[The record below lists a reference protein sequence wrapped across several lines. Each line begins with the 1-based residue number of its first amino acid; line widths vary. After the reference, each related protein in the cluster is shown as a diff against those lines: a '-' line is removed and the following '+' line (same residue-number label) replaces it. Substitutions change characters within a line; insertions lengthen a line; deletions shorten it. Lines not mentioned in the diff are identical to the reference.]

1 MQVDEQGAPGEH
13 KSRRNFDLVY
23 FERVGERTTL
33 RFTRLAVA
41 LILGLTLISVVAI
54 LAIFLTRSRPD
65 GLGNVNVN
73 IAAPAVSPYSTN
85 KPIIQR
91 PPPQSS
97 PPKVGKQPAYSTTLP
112 PSSPTPNQDN
122 KEKLT
127 ARPPARTS
135 SSESPP

>member
-1 MQVDEQGAPGEH
+1 MRVDEQGAPAEH
-13 KSRRNFDLVY
+13 KSSRNFDLVY

-54 LAIFLTRSRPD
+54 LAIFLIRSRPD

-85 KPIIQR
+85 KPIIRQ

-97 PPKVGKQPAYSTTLP
+97 PPKIVKQHAYSTPVP
-112 PSSPTPNQDN
+112 PCSPTPNQGN

-127 ARPPARTS
+127 ARPPAQS
-135 SSESPP
+135 S